1 MLSLKNTGKNDCTS
15 TCWKDACQPSTETN
29 SEGAK
34 TGLREGLFDSDGDFE
49 GARTKIEHCRTKCL
63 TQFRGV
69 CLWMKIKIGC
79 TGDTAVD
86 VEHSNY
92 VLKMHCN
99 VGSVEIPLALCDRV
113 RA

>member
-1 MLSLKNTGKNDCTS
+1 M
-15 TCWKDACQPSTETN
+15 
-29 SEGAK
+29 GAK

-79 TGDTAVD
+79 TGDPAVD

-92 VLKMHCN
+92 FLKMHCN
-99 VGSVEIPLALCDRV
+99 VGNVEIPLALCDRV